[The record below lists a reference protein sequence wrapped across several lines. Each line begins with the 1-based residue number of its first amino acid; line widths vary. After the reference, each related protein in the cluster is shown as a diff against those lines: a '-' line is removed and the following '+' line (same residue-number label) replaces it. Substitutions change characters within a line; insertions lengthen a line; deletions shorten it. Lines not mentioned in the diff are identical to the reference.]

1 MIVGRK
7 FLIRRLVGVLI
18 AALIILGGTA
28 SPGWAEE
35 KVKLVIDGHEVTT
48 APAPIIT
55 DGRTLVPVRLVSET
69 LGAVVDWYEESKTV
83 SIAKGDHFV
92 KLLID
97 NRLVNYS
104 NENINFGLSDVP
116 PQIIGDRTFVP
127 LRLVS
132 NALGVS
138 VHWDAASKTVSVDS
152 NVPASIKPF
161 YDISFRDLNP
171 GDVIGVNTDL
181 QLTFGDISPTNGS
194 EVRYLLLNP
203 ETGRGTVVA
212 RGNDLNGTYSWLP
225 DPAYGGP
232 RVLAVGIY
240 TQEGQF
246 LAGSVVPVEVAV
258 KPKVS
263 LAGLTQGQEITET
276 AEFSVDLN
284 FVSEYVKYEITNKNT
299 GTVVITDESD
309 PQGSYSWTPQF
320 GNNDEY
326 SVRALASDRLGQIYY
341 SSAINVRANVG
352 RRLALRGVAS
362 AATIEK
368 PVTLWLS
375 RNFPVSKTEYVLKNN
390 STEKEKILF
399 ETTGYSSYKWF
410 PKPELA
416 GSWELFARVQDEEGN
431 VHITNVLSVKLG
443 DKPQLL
449 LQSVG
454 PNEVLTGTV
463 KLTSTSN
470 VSLSNI
476 EYRLIKTGA
485 GTEKVIAG
493 DSANQAGYSWT
504 PEKKDEGS
512 WQLQATAV
520 TTSGERIASELIPI
534 KVYLGKTFGSQPII
548 EKSKFLDYVSQLAE
562 RSQEKTGMSAAL
574 QVAQATLETGWG
586 QYTPADKYT
595 GQLSNNLFGIKG
607 KGPAGSVISNT
618 WEEYNGNTF
627 RIDAPFRAYNDP
639 QGSWTDHKQL
649 LLTSSRY
656 EPFREVMHNSTQGAW
671 ALRRTGYAT
680 DSKYPGKL
688 IDIINRYDLQLLDE
702 VNI

>member
-1 MIVGRK
+1 MGLGRK
-7 FLIRRLVGVLI
+7 FLVRRLAGLLI
-18 AALIILGGTA
+18 AALILLGGTA
-28 SPGWAEE
+28 SPGWAAE

-69 LGAVVDWYEESKTV
+69 LGAVVNWYEKSRTV
-83 SIAKGDHFV
+83 TIAKGGHFV

-97 NRLVNYS
+97 NRLVDYS
-104 NENINFGLSDVP
+104 NENASFGLSDVP

-138 VHWDAASKTVSVDS
+138 VHWDAANKTVSVDS

-161 YDISFRDLNP
+161 YDISFHDLNP
-171 GDVIGVNTDL
+171 GDVIGANTDFQISL
-181 QLTFGDISPTNGS
+181 GDVPPASGS
-194 EVRYLLLNP
+194 EVRYLLLSP
-203 ETGRGTVVA
+203 ETGRGTVIA
-212 RGNDLNGTYSWLP
+212 RGKDLTGTYSWLP

-232 RVLAVGIY
+232 RVLAAGIY
-240 TQEGQF
+240 NQEGQF
-246 LAGSVVPVEVAV
+246 LGGSVIPVEAAV

-263 LAGLTQGQEITET
+263 LVGLAPGQEITDSQEL
-276 AEFSVDLN
+276 SVDLN
-284 FVSEYVKYEITNKNT
+284 FVSEYVKYELTNKNT
-299 GTVVITDESD
+299 GTVVITDASD
-309 PQGSYSWTPQF
+309 PQGSYNWAPEF
-320 GNNDEY
+320 DNNGEY
-326 SVRALASDRLGQIYY
+326 SVRVLASDRLGQIYY
-341 SSAINVRANVG
+341 SSPINVTAHVNRKLV
-352 RRLALRGVAS
+352 LRGVAS
-362 AATIEK
+362 DSTIEK

-375 RNFPVSKTEYVLKNN
+375 RNYSVSKTEYVLKNN
-390 STEKEKILF
+390 STGKEETLY

-410 PKPELA
+410 PEPELA
-416 GSWELFARVQDEEGN
+416 GDWELFARVEDDEGN
-431 VHITNVLSVKLG
+431 VHYTDVLNVKVE

-454 PNEVLTGTV
+454 PNQVLTGAV
-463 KLTSTSN
+463 ELVSIAN
-470 VSLSNI
+470 VPLRDI
-476 EYRLIKTGA
+476 EYRLIKTGT

-493 DSANQAGYSWT
+493 GSANQAEYSWN
-504 PEKKDEGS
+504 PGKKDEGS

-520 TTSGERIASELIPI
+520 TTSGKSIVSEMIPI
-534 KVYLGKTFGSQPII
+534 KIYLGTIYGSQPII

-562 RSQEKTGMSAAL
+562 RSQERTGMSAAL

-671 ALRRTGYAT
+671 ALRRSGYAT
-680 DSKYPGKL
+680 DSKYPVKL